1 MIAIRSFSIIVFVS
15 SIVTLSNAFKAKPVS
30 SEYLPPMKYER
41 ASSTEF
47 LNIVYLGFVD
57 YKYKQTDEKKYYER
71 IKL

>member
-47 LNIVYLGFVD
+47 LNICLISQCRF
-57 YKYKQTDEKKYYER
+57 K
-71 IKL
+71 